1 MKLIAP
7 PKARAAR
14 RRLTRVV
21 LAGMLAAGGMAG
33 LAAAPASAAAA
44 PVTATA
50 TASGCVVEVTLVK
63 AWNLQEPPQD
73 EIYLRLAS
81 QYTSTRTFAEFQ
93 QRLGGE
99 FGDVT
104 EFVALGSSLRIA
116 VGEADW
122 PSSDESLGAFYVP
135 CTGEADADSRHV
147 TGFSSDYEVSYR
159 VTVVA

>member
-1 MKLIAP
+1 MNV
-7 PKARAAR
+7 

-21 LAGMLAAGGMAG
+21 LTGMLAAGGMAG
-33 LAAAPASAAAA
+33 MAAAPASAAPVTAA
-44 PVTATA
+44 PVTAA
-50 TASGCVVEVTLVK
+50 ASGCVVDVTLVK

-81 QYTSTRTFAEFQ
+81 QYTSTRPFAEFQ

-135 CTGEADADSRHV
+135 CTGVADADSRHV